1 MVCFPIL
8 RILVEST
15 FALPSP
21 GLSLHFEESF
31 PTERAVRLACP
42 GRGVSEVS
50 DGWNLDGA
58 CTKRQGVSPQAVK
71 YQCVEML
78 PFRRCQFFF
87 GINKILKSHEEPWLK
102 QMLFREVTECGTD
115 IAQLIHHASSQTILF
130 KNNIFQSGKFNSL
143 RKKNT
148 SWHHMSSV
156 EPVEPV
162 ELTEISLKMA
172 PRSATP
178 KAEKP
183 DRAEAARQRWAEAS
197 SLG

>member
-1 MVCFPIL
+1 MFSDSQDFSGIHFRTAESRSIASL
-8 RILVEST
+8 WRIL
-15 FALPSP
+15 PYW
-21 GLSLHFEESF
+21 
-31 PTERAVRLACP
+31 AC
-42 GRGVSEVS
+42 RSIGVSRSGCFRSFRWVKS
-50 DGWNLDGA
+50 GW
-58 CTKRQGVSPQAVK
+58 CMYQA
-71 YQCVEML
+71 
-78 PFRRCQFFF
+78 PRCFTSGCEIPMCRDVAFPKMSVFF